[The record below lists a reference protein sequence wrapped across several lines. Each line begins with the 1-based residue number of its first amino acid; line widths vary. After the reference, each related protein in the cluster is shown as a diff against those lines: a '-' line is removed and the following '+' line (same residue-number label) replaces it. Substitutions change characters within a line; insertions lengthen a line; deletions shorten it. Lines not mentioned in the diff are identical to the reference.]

1 MAAAPISLRR
11 HTIERELRDE
21 LPSSYV
27 IVAAPDH
34 PLLIEGPD
42 VLVGGEGNLVELVFT
57 PKAIE
62 RHSRERLSVRFVLS
76 LLALPPQTRYV
87 LLSDDPHEH
96 AISHNVADN
105 FAAVLPWHR
114 RGEIAKI

>member
-1 MAAAPISLRR
+1 MAAVPISLRR
-11 HTIERELRDE
+11 RTIERELRDE

-42 VLVGGEGNLVELVFT
+42 VLVGGEGNLVAVFT
-57 PKAIE
+57 PKASE

-76 LLALPPQTRYV
+76 RLALPPQTRYV
-87 LLSDDPHEH
+87 LLSEGPLED
-96 AISHNVADN
+96 AISHQSPTISLLYCPGIVGG
-105 FAAVLPWHR
+105 R
-114 RGEIAKI
+114 